1 MARIATFMLSAAL
14 AFGAGA
20 NGVQTVDD
28 FTLIDHG
35 GEAHRLSYYA
45 DAPAVVLFVQGN
57 GCPIVRNV
65 LPDLKA
71 VRDRFEPRGVRFLML
86 NANLQDTRQAIAEET
101 QEWGIDF
108 DVLHDEAQLVATSLE
123 VERTAEVFVIEPK
136 TMQSVAPTAVV
147 RSSGKA
153 CAGHHAC
160 LKLLRE
166 MGFGGS
172 FSVPP
177 APKNKRGGG
186 GRRQRARQPL
196 SRTPRRL
203 QTLRHSAGVPP
214 RGRRARPACR
224 HAQPRAATRDRLPS
238 RGAGGRWWRLG
249 LNG

>member
-136 TMQSVAPTAVV
+136 TMQIVYRGAVND
-147 RSSGKA
+147 R
-153 CAGHHAC
+153 
-160 LKLLRE
+160 LTYE
-166 MGFGGS
+166 
-172 FSVPP
+172 
-177 APKNKRGGG
+177 
-186 GRRQRARQPL
+186 RQKKEASKHYL
-196 SRTPRRL
+196 ADALT
-203 QTLRHSAGVPP
+203 QTLEGKDVSTPHVAA
-214 RGRRARPACR
+214 RGCLVNLEPEAEVASYTDTIAPMLKDHCAECHRPGGIGQIGRA
-224 HAQPRAATRDRLPS
+224 HV
-238 RGAGGRWWRLG
+238 
-249 LNG
+249 